1 MTCVYLTPDDLL
13 PHEPASQWWGSRQ
26 RPLELGREPY
36 GREPGMEVEATANPT
51 FEAEPAPTL
60 DIEAAVRDGE
70 LTVEQAVVELQRQM
84 SRRVAALEARLGPA
98 GELDSA
104 IRSVVAHLAEAPMVR
119 HGPPSRRRA
128 ALPMASPWE
137 EIKPWGKPRQ

>member
-1 MTCVYLTPDDLL
+1 MHLTCCLTR
-13 PHEPASQWWGSRQ
+13 PASQWWGSRQ
-26 RPLELGREPY
+26 RPLELGREHY

-128 ALPMASPWE
+128 RSRSSRAVVFGE
-137 EIKPWGKPRQ
+137 FH

>member
-1 MTCVYLTPDDLL
+1 
-13 PHEPASQWWGSRQ
+13 
-26 RPLELGREPY
+26 
-36 GREPGMEVEATANPT
+36 MEAGATVNPT
-51 FEAEPAPTL
+51 FEAEPRLRVDDL

-70 LTVEQAVVELQRQM
+70 LTAEQAVVELQRQM
-84 SRRVAALEARLGPA
+84 KLMNRSIISLEARLGPA

-128 ALPMASPWE
+128 RSRSSRAVVFGE
-137 EIKPWGKPRQ
+137 FH